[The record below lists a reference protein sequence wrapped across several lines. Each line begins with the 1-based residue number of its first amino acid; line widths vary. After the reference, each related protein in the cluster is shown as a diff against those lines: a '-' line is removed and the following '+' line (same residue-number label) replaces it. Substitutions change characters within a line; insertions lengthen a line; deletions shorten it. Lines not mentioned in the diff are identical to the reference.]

1 MSPFSFLWL
10 PASWL
15 VYFFILGF
23 FVAFLFLSLSF
34 LHTHPLP
41 SLHPSFP
48 LSGLPSWPHSVFI
61 FLLNKRGVL
70 FTLSTQVPVVQS
82 LSRVQIFATPRTA
95 ARQAYLSFTVSW
107 SLLRLMPTELVMPSN
122 HVILWHPL
130 VSSCPQSFPASGSF
144 HPIRCYRASQLTQG
158 WRICLPMQDTP
169 VWSLGWGDSS
179 GEGNG
184 SPLQYSFLGDPMDR
198 GAWWAI
204 VHGVTKSLIWLKWLR
219 KHTLGAIRKC
229 FQAKVSGTEEHY
241 LHNVMTKLHQKK
253 WWCLTQVFIF
263 IMQKNNNSSPMG
275 INIRG
280 NWIQKR
286 GGRNKEPLN
295 RIFNFFSEIMN

>member
-41 SLHPSFP
+41 SLHPSLP

-122 HVILWHPL
+122 HVILWHP
-130 VSSCPQSFPASGSF
+130 SSPPALNL
-144 HPIRCYRASQLTQG
+144 SQHQG
-158 WRICLPMQDTP
+158 LFIL
-169 VWSLGWGDSS
+169 
-179 GEGNG
+179 
-184 SPLQYSFLGDPMDR
+184 
-198 GAWWAI
+198 
-204 VHGVTKSLIWLKWLR
+204 
-219 KHTLGAIRKC
+219 LGAIGLPSWLRGEESACQCRTPQFDPWVGEIPLEKEMAAHC
-229 FQAKVSGTEEHY
+229 SILSWEIPWTEE
-241 LHNVMTKLHQKK
+241 
-253 WWCLTQVFIF
+253 
-263 IMQKNNNSSPMG
+263 P
-275 INIRG
+275 
-280 NWIQKR
+280 
-286 GGRNKEPLN
+286 GGL
-295 RIFNFFSEIMN
+295 